1 MASKSIIGAAATP
14 PPTPSPSVGG
24 GDAGRPGYPR
34 KIRKNPMLFRFPRSF
49 LTGVE
54 MGLR

>member
-1 MASKSIIGAAATP
+1 MASKSIIDTTAT